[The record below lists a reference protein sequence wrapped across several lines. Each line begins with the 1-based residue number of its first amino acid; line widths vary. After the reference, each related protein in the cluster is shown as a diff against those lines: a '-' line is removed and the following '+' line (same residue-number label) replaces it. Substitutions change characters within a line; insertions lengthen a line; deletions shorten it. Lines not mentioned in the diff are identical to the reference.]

1 MKGNIH
7 VQKDVVKR
15 HQMSL
20 NVICNRELQS
30 LTSEKCSEI
39 NIIVFICWIPCV
51 EASSIYPVLRI

>member
-20 NVICNRELQS
+20 NVICNRELQGQ
-30 LTSEKCSEI
+30 TSEKCSEI
-39 NIIVFICWIPCV
+39 NIIVFIC
-51 EASSIYPVLRI
+51 